1 MDKETFRKALADAG
15 YNCDF
20 RDGIPTVHADSRKVI
35 AGVRKL
41 AKEIGYDQSFG
52 IKFDGAVAPDAL
64 DETENAEAVAA
75 TEDVSAAGGDMADDA
90 NTVPDNVEPFEA
102 AALTDV
108 NSFDL
113 FDEFPA

>member
-1 MDKETFRKALADAG
+1 
-15 YNCDF
+15 
-20 RDGIPTVHADSRKVI
+20 
-35 AGVRKL
+35 
-41 AKEIGYDQSFG
+41 
-52 IKFDGAVAPDAL
+52 
-64 DETENAEAVAA
+64 
-75 TEDVSAAGGDMADDA
+75 MADDA